1 MAGIDMSPEVEV
13 TVKTKEE
20 LSCPS
25 QPFPNLIPLP
35 KDCEKTE
42 VDTGTCN
49 QNGEKVKI
57 CIFVN
62 IYLFM
67 LYE

>member
-49 QNGEKVKI
+49 QNGEKVKKLDY
-57 CIFVN
+57 CKH
-62 IYLFM
+62 IYI
-67 LYE
+67 YDI